1 MIALVLFAALLDLQV
16 ESSSSISGR
25 YSVQIGSEDRSGVL
39 VLDVRGSRV
48 RGAIGPT
55 DQAPPFENG
64 SIDGTTVTFTTG
76 RAPIRWRLH
85 FGGPTIEGE
94 WRRGDEVVP
103 LSVKRI
109 DDLRTDD
116 RLRLL
121 PLLHYDD
128 TANRSPRIVA
138 LREQL
143 DTGEPGAVNAF
154 WAAVAAQG
162 TPLVEA
168 IRGTDDAFPP
178 FGFGNGPIVFL
189 ICVLALGAFLTSLLS
204 TVRSKIT
211 IVPHGIAPL
220 PRSSIIT
227 RLRHATEQPTAISY
241 RIYSSSCARRTGSCS
256 GWHTQRAPAIAKSLR
271 QPATR

>member
-121 PLLHYDD
+121 PLLHYED

-143 DTGEPGAVNAF
+143 EAGEPRAADAF
-154 WAAVAAQG
+154 WAAVGAQG

-168 IRGTDDAFPP
+168 IPGTDDAFLVT
-178 FGFGNGPIVFL
+178 FVWRG
-189 ICVLALGAFLTSLLS
+189 T
-204 TVRSKIT
+204 
-211 IVPHGIAPL
+211 
-220 PRSSIIT
+220 
-227 RLRHATEQPTAISY
+227 
-241 RIYSSSCARRTGSCS
+241 
-256 GWHTQRAPAIAKSLR
+256 
-271 QPATR
+271 PATRNVLLIRGRSLVPEHAVHAVPTSNEGRQHSGQLEADAHDRRRSQAARVVACESIRF